1 MKLFCPSLYQYAVVR
16 IDPVAMVEHFDDP
29 IATSE
34 AQALACKKYLVY
46 LDHGIDLPF
55 PTNRWFRFEV
65 SLIGTTLR
73 PEDRAKGITSDMAIP
88 IYPNDTHPT
97 SRSPL
102 YPEKPFPFP
111 NCYHWIETMARIRIR
126 RKPEQ
131 YDETNA
137 ISLSARQHVMI
148 DELFAEDYQRIE
160 AFERNELATIM
171 EDELTDSAATAA
183 PDNPDSCLSAPS
195 TYLPPY
201 SVGEGHD
208 GGEYSNASLRDPP
221 KYDPTVQML
230 FDMDIFNLSH
240 DENAEFLPLV
250 DLWFELDEH
259 LTPDTIPNPLE
270 FYSER
275 DVIARIIRDARIR
288 RPKVPTPSRNDDR
301 MSIGSDDSDS
311 QADQHQNHHDARD
324 FQQGCCEDA
333 ADSEHADTEPP
344 PGRHADPVL
353 HENLPQYRSN
363 VTPSELLR
371 GRFSPIAVLSLA
383 NILEMVGTRA
393 NVLWLRWTGPSQEKP
408 RGSIRHVPWKRRP
421 PFLPYWP

>member
-1 MKLFCPSLYQYAVVR
+1 
-16 IDPVAMVEHFDDP
+16 MVEHFDDP

-88 IYPNDTHPT
+88 VYPNDTHPT
-97 SRSPL
+97 GRSPL

-183 PDNPDSCLSAPS
+183 PDNRRLPPVTLHPGSSTTADSRLSAPS

-201 SVGEGHD
+201 SVGEGRD
-208 GGEYSNASLRDPP
+208 GGESSNASLRDPP

-259 LTPDTIPNPLE
+259 LSPDTIPNPLE
-270 FYSER
+270 FYGER
-275 DVIARIIRDARIR
+275 DAIARVVRDARIR
-288 RPKVPTPSRNDDR
+288 CPKVPTPSRNDDR
-301 MSIGSDDSDS
+301 MSIGSDSDS
-311 QADQHQNHHDARD
+311 ASQVDEHPDGDDAYAQPD
-324 FQQGCCEDA
+324 LCEDE
-333 ADSEHADTEPP
+333 DHTVPELSPGQDGDHLLWGDLPRDQSHWISSEVSRAGAHVQKETLKSQQKAR
-344 PGRHADPVL
+344 GFLRHISSTFKL
-353 HENLPQYRSN
+353 
-363 VTPSELLR
+363 
-371 GRFSPIAVLSLA
+371 
-383 NILEMVGTRA
+383 
-393 NVLWLRWTGPSQEKP
+393 
-408 RGSIRHVPWKRRP
+408 